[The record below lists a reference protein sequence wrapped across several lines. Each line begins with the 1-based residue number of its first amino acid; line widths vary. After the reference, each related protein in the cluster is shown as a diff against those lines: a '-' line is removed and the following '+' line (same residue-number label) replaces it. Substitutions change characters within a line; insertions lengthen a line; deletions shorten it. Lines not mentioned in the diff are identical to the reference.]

1 MASNWDYEYVLDAE
15 AQAIQDEITERARNM
30 PPYVPPPVPPPPVPR
45 PIPIMELPLGTE
57 DATTF
62 SDIEDGEL
70 LVDFRGIGQCDKFE
84 STFKRYYLKRT
95 VDRFTFHPVCRGP
108 IIDKTLY
115 RAKVPPKPQPT
126 DAGRRRRKTKRRGR
140 KTKAKKPK
148 SRKRIVRK

>member
-30 PPYVPPPVPPPPVPR
+30 PPYVPPPVPQPALPP
-45 PIPIMELPLGTE
+45 PIPIMELPFGREEGTFFE
-57 DATTF
+57 P
-62 SDIEDGEL
+62 IKDGDL
-70 LVDFRGIGQCDKFE
+70 LVDFRGGIGCDKFE
-84 STFKRYYLKRT
+84 SSFKRYYLKIN
-95 VDRFTFHPVCRGP
+95 VDKMVFHPVCRGP
-108 IIDKTLY
+108 IVDKTLY
-115 RAKVPPKPQPT
+115 RAKILPKPEPT